1 MKHFWLHTQN
11 YYLFYTHTHTR
22 THFHSYSLYSLA
34 IHFIFI
40 EINKRSLI
48 SRPTAAAAS
57 LSLRWAVRVRRS
69 ERGEVWMGKR
79 GASNAIAFGPKTF
92 PGRTRG
98 EWGNAKLRM
107 HSCVKMILKLVLNCV
122 RRRRR
127 RRRQSKGVWYIKWW
141 GKYNDRERAETEG
154 EKERGTQGK
163 HTKFWQLLI
172 VQRAVQDFVYLTWT
186 AETTE
191 ATATTAAA
199 TIATATT
206 TCLLSM
212 QLQNASSCQ
221 GQIMLRFSFSCEITH
236 SNFNLSFS
244 LRPPVCRD
252 KRSSQSGKM
261 VLSFTPQLAKA
272 AGEICLALPC
282 HIALQQVQ
290 QQQRQ
295 QQRQQLTRHNFKL
308 QNTWSWRVNY
318 H

>member
-1 MKHFWLHTQN
+1 MCDDDDGDDDNQKAFDISNDGGNTM
-11 YYLFYTHTHTR
+11 
-22 THFHSYSLYSLA
+22 
-34 IHFIFI
+34 I
-40 EINKRSLI
+40 EGG
-48 SRPTAAAAS
+48 
-57 LSLRWAVRVRRS
+57 
-69 ERGEVWMGKR
+69 ERG
-79 GASNAIAFGPKTF
+79 P
-92 PGRTRG
+92 
-98 EWGNAKLRM
+98 
-107 HSCVKMILKLVLNCV
+107 
-122 RRRRR
+122 
-127 RRRQSKGVWYIKWW
+127 
-141 GKYNDRERAETEG
+141 ER
-154 EKERGTQGK
+154 KRGTQGK

-172 VQRAVQDFVYLTWT
+172 VQRAVQDFVYLAWT
-186 AETTE
+186 AE
-191 ATATTAAA
+191 TTAAA

-244 LRPPVCRD
+244 LRPQVCRD